1 MPDHLRTCQET
12 STLKWTFTHAY
23 YDYKTFEEGWMEY
36 VAVSFGIHLS
46 RQSYFPSKTPNIIY
60 FLSKTY
66 TIFTELQTE

>member
-1 MPDHLRTCQET
+1 
-12 STLKWTFTHAY
+12 
-23 YDYKTFEEGWMEY
+23 MEY

-66 TIFTELQTE
+66 TIFTELQTELKKKKKTAEETNSSILVTKT

>member
-1 MPDHLRTCQET
+1 
-12 STLKWTFTHAY
+12 
-23 YDYKTFEEGWMEY
+23 MEY

-66 TIFTELQTE
+66 TIFTELQTELKKKRAEETNSSILVTKT